1 MLGANS
7 AIKNIAFLGQHEAH
21 TFPFCISRN
30 VVYYNCR
37 VSGRLAVTFF
47 PPSFCPA
54 LDEHLHDGAIKLY
67 PLQNHTFIVLVC
79 KKAAQGFCGWQCGL
93 TTRRFWL
100 FVAFLCGF
108 PELVSSGYSGWYSN
122 MQVGLLTILISFV
135 VISRIPSCVVGTYS
149 TDKCC
154 VGQMWPPTDW
164 LGGPVAELE
173 RQDSLG
179 DVVEENCRCA
189 PNISCSVGPP
199 FLLSKCLQ

>member
-7 AIKNIAFLGQHEAH
+7 AIKNTAFLGQHEAH

-30 VVYYNCR
+30 GVYYNCC

-47 PPSFCPA
+47 SPSFCPA

-122 MQVGLLTILISFV
+122 SPKTCRWGYWQFESVLLLFPESHLALLVPTALINV
-135 VISRIPSCVVGTYS
+135 VWARCGPRL
-149 TDKCC
+149 TD
-154 VGQMWPPTDW
+154 
-164 LGGPVAELE
+164 
-173 RQDSLG
+173 
-179 DVVEENCRCA
+179 
-189 PNISCSVGPP
+189 
-199 FLLSKCLQ
+199 